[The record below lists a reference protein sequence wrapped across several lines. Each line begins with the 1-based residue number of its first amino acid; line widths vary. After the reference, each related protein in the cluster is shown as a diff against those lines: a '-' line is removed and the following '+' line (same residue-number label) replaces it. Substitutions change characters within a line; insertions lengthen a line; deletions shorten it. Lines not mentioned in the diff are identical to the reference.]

1 MISFTANLQNAE
13 GKTNKYRVAIEDLNS
28 VLTETGALNVSALLQ
43 NAMPTDEVAE
53 IKKLVE
59 EYKSVSHL
67 RKDFESRNDV
77 FQEEMVS
84 SEKIDGLLKQ
94 EDELI
99 KEINTRLSNK
109 LLTLNEIEQV
119 QRNLNSIDNYQG
131 NKPYITNSALNS
143 SRSDYKKYIEN
154 MNADN
159 IIPSAT
165 VADGRKVIDVLQEIQ
180 IEAKK
185 TYEALAGGDYQNQ
198 AEANLL
204 KDKFKNQI
212 NTAKG
217 LFSEDNLISNKQGT
231 LLERELGIDKDS
243 TANTEKKVKDVLSK
257 TNKIVK
263 NVKYNPDNNSATA
276 TVINDNVI
284 KNATISFKENVD
296 NTTSSMR
303 ALYSGEE
310 EYISLGSKWAS
321 GIKKKVESLSQY
333 VTGLEIVMRAW
344 NEVKQGFSF
353 VQELDSSL
361 TTINQTM
368 DVSSEDLKTLG
379 ANSIETAQALGTNAQ
394 NVLDAVTIYANAN
407 ETAESILTKAT
418 PTVMLA
424 NASGADIS
432 TASDWIQGVTNQFV
446 ELQGQEERVVNSYEK
461 ISSNLSMDFAKGI
474 NSMADAISNSGN
486 SAKEAGLSLEQYQAI
501 IGKIIETQRIDG
513 SQAGNAMKTILAR
526 VSRSQTDENGDEITA
541 EDRSSIAAVYKS
553 VADIDIYSTE
563 GELKNF
569 GETLDELSA
578 KWDNLTDSQKNF
590 IAEESAGVR
599 NIAVFRTLMNT
610 WQDAKQLADDA
621 VTDTD
626 FLYEVQEKHMQ
637 RIETKTAELRAQMQE
652 FWYNL
657 LNSDVLKVGLDI
669 LNSALKVVNFLIE
682 KVNGINSLLGDQAG
696 TVASLVEMLGTF
708 VLGYSKINSLIKVGK
723 EGGKVTSLADDL
735 SKAKTALTE
744 VATVIA
750 GVIKTASPLFTV
762 SGFVGLTALAGGFV
776 YAYSKIKSTN
786 QVLEETNEKLNTYND
801 KVASLKDQQSAVD
814 SFRGEYTELSK
825 GVDEYGNNINL
836 TTEQLERYHEIC
848 NQIADIS
855 SDLVSGYDEQ
865 GNAIINLKDNLESVD
880 EVLRKQRIEAANEN
894 IKNYDDYVT
903 NFNNAQGKQNG
914 WTDLKDRLS
923 GNWTAAIDKNQLIS
937 DLKEVQKMTVDQFD
951 SFMYERQNSD
961 TTDYIEK
968 ILGYNKNDI
977 LASADSTE
985 EALKEL
991 QSRIETNIAEIND
1004 TIESATEPLKSVMQS
1019 YLEVL
1024 KNSGSELLRPDD
1036 DTVSALST
1044 YISKMTASD
1053 FKQMEEAGES
1063 YKNYTKYLSTV
1074 FSNKDNQKA
1083 LSDLLAIDD
1092 DTPIEDRKKTVE
1104 ESVKKLADSLKY
1116 DDEATLKIKLGLED
1130 DDELF
1135 KTYDETVNKIAT
1147 KMTQKSQSA
1156 VQSLLTQTGVK
1167 QNNDLL
1173 DRLNISADEA
1183 TKQKWT
1189 VTNGDKDQYLF
1200 TKNKYNDD
1208 GEIEKTIVFTPIYKD
1223 QNGKKQIL
1231 TPEVF
1236 NEEVNNI
1243 LNGAEDTK
1251 GLAVADFNAKEYKDT
1266 EKAAGKWTRDLR
1278 KADKYYDNIKDA
1290 TDDVKD
1296 YIKENNINTA
1306 DQLNLLEQCYEKT
1319 NDWAEAI
1326 RKFDLENITMGDID
1340 SIIASLEKNLN
1351 VVESDINN
1359 INEAIQSSHT
1369 STGLTKDEVN
1379 NLVDA
1384 FSGLDGYNYDQL
1396 FESTAEGIH
1405 LNVQEM
1411 DRLNGEYDKAQKKK
1425 YEDTLKAV
1433 CKEYSDYAIA
1443 IDEATTAQE
1452 RNNLIDQKNALIPK
1466 IQQLQE
1472 LQSRYEGLTNA
1483 VTKYFQAKS
1492 NGEEGDTYKSIAGD
1506 IEDIEELYN
1515 RGLVGTNQ
1523 FKAAVQMM
1531 TNENLSGQGTGK
1543 YLEVYQQKFAQFK
1556 SFFTENGEGAENFL
1570 KKLHE
1575 IDEAMAFQNAD
1586 GSWTINAD
1594 LEEMAD
1600 KLGIS
1605 QAAITEIF
1613 KRLNDFGFDIDFRE
1627 SSDYLK
1633 NLRKEA
1639 ESLQSVL
1646 SEKYK
1651 LDLSVTD
1658 PDKIAEVRENAK
1670 GLRKELVAAFGE
1682 GSDQVKAFD
1691 KSLDYLSAKQGDL
1704 VSKDWT
1710 INFKTPEGLQEL
1722 EQQLERLKNLGVIET
1737 SVNID
1742 YSNEDI
1748 TYVENMLNTVYDSVK
1763 DLTNENGVIDI
1774 SVDGGEEAQSIIQAL
1789 LARKQE
1795 LQENTV
1801 LSIDTSKLEGEVL
1814 QGIQDLQSLMT
1825 TYQNL
1830 LSLKE
1835 QKQFGLSVD
1844 DTQITKAEENVRN
1857 AFAQMEQNSPTMVA
1871 NLKLNDTDLFD
1882 QLNKLSGDSGKQILV
1897 NAGVNDQAVKDYD
1910 PDAKTMEVDANTTK
1924 ATKKVNELA
1933 SYVENRNPNFT
1944 INFSNYNT
1952 IKQQIDELTKP
1963 KSTSVTVYENTY
1975 KRSYSSGS
1983 SGLRQTFGSYARGT
1997 VNKGLAFAKGTIGA
2011 IKSGLSLV
2019 GEVGRKSFAT

>member
-1 MISFTANLQNAE
+1 MMQFEQFAAS
-13 GKTNKYRVAIEDLNS
+13 VAK
-28 VLTETGALNVSALLQ
+28 
-43 NAMPTDEVAE
+43 VAE
-53 IKKLVE
+53 I
-59 EYKSVSHL
+59 
-67 RKDFESRNDV
+67 
-77 FQEEMVS
+77 
-84 SEKIDGLLKQ
+84 
-94 EDELI
+94 
-99 KEINTRLSNK
+99 TR
-109 LLTLNEIEQV
+109 Q
-119 QRNLNSIDNYQG
+119 
-131 NKPYITNSALNS
+131 
-143 SRSDYKKYIEN
+143 
-154 MNADN
+154 
-159 IIPSAT
+159 
-165 VADGRKVIDVLQEIQ
+165 
-180 IEAKK
+180 
-185 TYEALAGGDYQNQ
+185 
-198 AEANLL
+198 
-204 KDKFKNQI
+204 
-212 NTAKG
+212 
-217 LFSEDNLISNKQGT
+217 
-231 LLERELGIDKDS
+231 
-243 TANTEKKVKDVLSK
+243 
-257 TNKIVK
+257 
-263 NVKYNPDNNSATA
+263 
-276 TVINDNVI
+276 
-284 KNATISFKENVD
+284 
-296 NTTSSMR
+296 
-303 ALYSGEE
+303 
-310 EYISLGSKWAS
+310 
-321 GIKKKVESLSQY
+321 
-333 VTGLEIVMRAW
+333 
-344 NEVKQGFSF
+344 
-353 VQELDSSL
+353 
-361 TTINQTM
+361 
-368 DVSSEDLKTLG
+368 
-379 ANSIETAQALGTNAQ
+379 
-394 NVLDAVTIYANAN
+394 
-407 ETAESILTKAT
+407 
-418 PTVMLA
+418 
-424 NASGADIS
+424 
-432 TASDWIQGVTNQFV
+432 
-446 ELQGQEERVVNSYEK
+446 
-461 ISSNLSMDFAKGI
+461 
-474 NSMADAISNSGN
+474 
-486 SAKEAGLSLEQYQAI
+486 
-501 IGKIIETQRIDG
+501 DG
-513 SQAGNAMKTILAR
+513 SRIGNAYKTILAR
-526 VSRSQTDENGDEITA
+526 TSRSQSGDLDVSD
-541 EDRSSIAAVYKS
+541 EDRSNASKSLASIGISVYDKN
-553 VADIDIYSTE
+553 
-563 GELKNF
+563 GEYQDF
-569 GETLDELSA
+569 GKTLDQLSE
-578 KWDNLTDSQKNF
+578 KWDNLSKSQQSYV
-590 IAEESAGVR
+590 AEQMAGVR
-599 NIAVFRTLMNT
+599 NLNTMSAIIST

-637 RIETKTAELRAQMQE
+637 KIETKTAELRAQMQE

-696 TVASLVEMLGTF
+696 TVASLVEALGAF
-708 VLGYSKINSLIKVGK
+708 ALGYSKINSLIKVGK
-723 EGGKVTSLADDL
+723 EGGKVTSLVEDL
-735 SKAKTALTE
+735 TNAKTALTE
-744 VATVIA
+744 VATAVASI
-750 GVIKTASPLFTV
+750 VKTANPLLTV
-762 SGFVGLTALAGGFV
+762 SGAVGLTALAGGFV

-801 KVASLKDQQSAVD
+801 KVASLKEHHNNVN
-814 SFRGEYTELSK
+814 SFRDEYTELSK

-865 GNAIINLKDNLESVD
+865 GNAIINLKDNLEAVD

-894 IKNYDDYVT
+894 IKNYDEYVT

-1135 KTYDETVNKIAT
+1135 KKYDETVNKIAT

-1379 NLVDA
+1379 NLVNA

-1531 TNENLSGQGTGK
+1531 TNEDLSGQGTGK

-1570 KKLHE
+1570 NKLHE

-1633 NLRKEA
+1633 DLRKEA

-1646 SEKYK
+1646 DEKYR

-1658 PDKIAEVRENAK
+1658 PDKIAEVREEAK
-1670 GLRKELVAAFGE
+1670 GLREELVKAFGE

-1737 SVNID
+1737 SINID
-1742 YSNEDI
+1742 YSNEDPAYI
-1748 TYVENMLNTVYDSVK
+1748 NNMLQKVSASITN
-1763 DLTNENGVIDI
+1763 LTDENGVIDL
-1774 SVDGGEEAQSIIQAL
+1774 SVDGGEEAQSILQAL
-1789 LARKQE
+1789 LTRKWE

-1801 LSIDTSKLEGEVL
+1801 LSIDTSKLEGNVL
-1814 QGIQDLQSLMT
+1814 QGVEDLQKLMT
-1825 TYQNL
+1825 AYQGL
-1830 LSLKE
+1830 LMLQE
-1835 QKQFGLSVD
+1835 QKELHLDVD
-1844 DTQITKAEENVRN
+1844 ESQIEQAKQNVAN
-1857 AFAQMEQNSPTMVA
+1857 TFAQMEQNSPTMVA
-1871 NLKLNDTDLFD
+1871 NLKLDDTNLYD

-1897 NAGVNDQAVKDYD
+1897 NAGVNDQAVQDYN
-1910 PDAKTMEVDANTTK
+1910 PDTKTMDVDANTTK
-1924 ATKKVNELA
+1924 ATKKVNDLA
-1933 SYVENRNPNFT
+1933 AYVENKNPSLKIT
-1944 INFSNYNT
+1944 WSNYNE
-1952 IKQQIDELTKP
+1952 IKSLIDEITKP
-1963 KSTSVTVYENTY
+1963 KSTSVTVYENTVR
-1975 KRSYSSGS
+1975 RSTGS